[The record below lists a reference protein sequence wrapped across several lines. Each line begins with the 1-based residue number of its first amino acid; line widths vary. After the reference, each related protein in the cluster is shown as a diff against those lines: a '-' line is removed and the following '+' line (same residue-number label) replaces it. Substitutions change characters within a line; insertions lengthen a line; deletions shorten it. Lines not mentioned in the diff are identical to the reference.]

1 MKKKTYIL
9 LGAAI
14 LLMFAALY
22 FAYKD
27 GSESEPEDFD
37 EEPVRPAPKPKKEKE
52 PVNNA
57 SEEVK
62 EKEVVIEGG
71 ATNE

>member
-1 MKKKTYIL
+1 MKKKTYIM

-14 LLMFAALY
+14 LLMFAAIY

-27 GSESEPEDFD
+27 GSESEPEYLDD
-37 EEPVRPAPKPKKEKE
+37 EPVKPAPKPKKEKE

-57 SEEVK
+57 SEPVN

-71 ATNE
+71 ASNE